1 MFKYVVVIVLIYTPY
16 VRRYVRTYIYGSF
29 NKIKIKIKIVNLK
42 QKAISSILK
51 NFTELFFIDSDWKV
65 IKLKMEIKKNAIK
78 MFV

>member
-1 MFKYVVVIVLIYTPY
+1 MFKNVVVIVLIYTP
-16 VRRYVRTYIYGSF
+16 YVRTYIYGSF